1 MLNYMAIASIF
12 GPILVITGIW
22 TLLYQYNIKKIIES
36 LGKNPA
42 LLYVGGFLNLIMGL
56 TIINSFNV
64 WIVNREILV
73 TLLGWLLFLRGL
85 VIYFL
90 PNAALK
96 IVKMQENTY
105 VFSSMISIIW
115 GLALCWLA
123 FM

>member
-22 TLLYQYNIKKIIES
+22 TLLYQDNIKKIIES

-90 PNAALK
+90 PNAVLK

-105 VFSSMISIIW
+105 VFSSLISIIW